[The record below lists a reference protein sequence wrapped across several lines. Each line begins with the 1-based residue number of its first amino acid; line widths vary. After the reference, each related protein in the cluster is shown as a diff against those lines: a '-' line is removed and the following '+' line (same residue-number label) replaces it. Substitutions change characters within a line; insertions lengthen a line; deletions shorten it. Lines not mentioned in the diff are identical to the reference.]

1 MTKSVAIKLIE
12 GSCRNDDKPC
22 DMVQKQE
29 VILDMVSLSV
39 MNQEEQ
45 SKTRLTTL
53 EILTK
58 SVLENEEWLWS
69 LHDQK

>member
-1 MTKSVAIKLIE
+1 
-12 GSCRNDDKPC
+12 
-22 DMVQKQE
+22 MVQKQE